1 MLARVA
7 ALTRG
12 TMILETE
19 SFTLAGYE
27 GLSLGEFFVTDEL
40 AGDDSNWWSFTEP
53 ALAGM
58 CRSSGF
64 ATVDFIAP
72 YHRYPTDA
80 QGQTRHRALAHATKP
95 SGLPVRSAL
104 DPSVA

>member
-7 ALTRG
+7 SLTRE

-19 SFTLAGYE
+19 SFSLDGHADLA
-27 GLSLGEFFVTDEL
+27 LGQFFETDEL

-64 ATVDFIAP
+64 ADVAFIEP
-72 YHRYPTDA
+72 YHRYTPDEHGLA
-80 QGQTRHRALAHATKP
+80 RHRALAHATKAPAP
-95 SGLPVRSAL
+95 SPSA
-104 DPSVA
+104 A